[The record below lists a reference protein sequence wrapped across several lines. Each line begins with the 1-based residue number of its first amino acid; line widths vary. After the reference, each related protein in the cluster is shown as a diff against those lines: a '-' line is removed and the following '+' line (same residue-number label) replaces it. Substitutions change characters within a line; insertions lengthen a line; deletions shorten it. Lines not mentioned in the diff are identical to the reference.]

1 MQHSRPE
8 SCCVRSNSLTRPGRS
23 GSFEKSRALALL
35 AKLGA
40 DPKSG
45 VTADEAKAFAN
56 RAAAA
61 VVDAVN
67 DTLYG
72 SAWLDLSNE
81 AFLLEVPDMGDRYFT
96 FQMMDA
102 FRRWCRRT
110 TSITAIILSP

>member
-8 SCCVRSNSLTRPGRS
+8 SCCVRSTSLTRPGRS
-23 GSFEKSRALALL
+23 GRFEKSRALALL

-61 VVDAVN
+61 LADAVKAGWAQPAEMREP
-67 DTLYG
+67 DIDAVRDRADFQKLV
-72 SAWLDLSNE
+72 ADLE
-81 AFLLEVPDMGDRYFT
+81 AKAAKPEREVLPPPR
-96 FQMMDA
+96 A
-102 FRRWCRRT
+102 VRR
-110 TSITAIILSP
+110 